1 MLSPHNFGIRIT
13 LGENNIKLDR
23 LAQRDNTL
31 ANIKDT
37 ITESLSLVLA
47 LVDKKDEARKE
58 LLEKI
63 FINVPGGRKNAL
75 TLGYLILNEFT
86 TRGDETA
93 LFVLSLLVKALNG
106 ENTLF
111 TEVKENRF
119 LVNRNY
125 SVLLSNGDKDKF
137 RANLLLQ
144 YPGISKQ
151 INTLFGI
158 DPPEDQKNQEALQMS
173 LAENRQ
179 GTFFAEPIVT
189 TPLTI
194 DTLPTVPAWGARPEG
209 SSPF

>member
-1 MLSPHNFGIRIT
+1 MLSPHKFGIRIIFE
-13 LGENNIKLDR
+13 ENGFKLEH
-23 LAQRDNTL
+23 LAQCDNTL

-75 TLGYLILNEFT
+75 RLGYLILNEFT

-93 LFVLSLLVKALNG
+93 LFVLSVLVKSINPNIIL
-106 ENTLF
+106 L
-111 TEVKENRF
+111 TEVKEKKF
-119 LVNRNY
+119 VVNRNY

-137 RANLLLQ
+137 RANLLVQ

-179 GTFFAEPIVT
+179 GTFFAEPRSDNST
-189 TPLTI
+189 CDETPAPSTCVMIAKLN
-194 DTLPTVPAWGARPEG
+194 
-209 SSPF
+209 